1 MIVSPKEIL
10 ISRTDNSKIHL
21 IRSIIS
27 STVSFMI
34 DFSILIVLVEKFHI
48 YYIIGGIAG
57 FIIGTT
63 VLYFFSILWIFK
75 TRRIENIYLEYLYFI
90 ILGIIG
96 GALNILLLWLFTDKF
111 NVYYM
116 FSRMIAASI
125 VFFFNFLSRKI
136 LLFTKPD
143 KNN

>member
-1 MIVSPKEIL
+1 MIVSPKEIF

-27 STVSFMI
+27 STISFMI
-34 DFSILIVLVEKFHI
+34 DFLILIILVEKFHI
-48 YYIIGGIAG
+48 YYVIGGIAG
-57 FIIGTT
+57 FITGTT
-63 VLYFFSILWIFK
+63 VLYFFSIFWIFN
-75 TRRIENIYLEYLYFI
+75 TRRIENIYLEYTYFI

-96 GALNILLLWLFTDKF
+96 GSLNILLLWLFTDKF

-116 FSRMIAASI
+116 FSRMIAACI
-125 VFFFNFLSRKI
+125 VFLFNFLSRKI
-136 LLFTKPD
+136 LLFTKFN